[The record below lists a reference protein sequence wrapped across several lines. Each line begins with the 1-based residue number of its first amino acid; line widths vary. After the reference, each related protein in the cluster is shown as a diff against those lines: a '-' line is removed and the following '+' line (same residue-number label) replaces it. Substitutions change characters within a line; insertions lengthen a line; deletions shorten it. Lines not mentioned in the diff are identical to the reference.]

1 MKITAAKEDDFPHI
15 HDFLAPHEFFCT
27 VLASKIRR
35 REEGIFIV
43 RTDSAKEDRIF
54 GVFQLN
60 GTLFHCFPDFTDFST
75 GNSGFCAAAEF
86 CAEFMEFIKDKKIK
100 CVSGEEKSS
109 EFLMKLIEISG
120 RKPYFRN
127 SYILMTL
134 KKMSVSDF
142 PHILPDGARV
152 VRAVSGDDRIIFGIQ
167 KNYLEEEVVP
177 PGKVL
182 SDFEVRISLRQIL
195 NSQIVLL
202 VVKEKKVAAKLNTNA
217 VGFEWIQLGGVYTEK
232 EFRRSG
238 YAFTLVSAISGRI
251 NGNGRGVC
259 LFVKKDNIAAIR
271 LYRKAEFSEKCGYLI
286 AYY

>member
-1 MKITAAKEDDFPHI
+1 MKIIAAKENDFSRI
-15 HDFLAPHEFFCT
+15 HDFMVPYEFFCT
-27 VLASKIRR
+27 MLASKIRR

-43 RTDSAKEDRIF
+43 RTDSSIKDGIF
-54 GVFQLN
+54 GIFQLN
-60 GTLFHCFPDFTDFST
+60 GTLFHCFPEFTDFST
-75 GNSGFCAAAEF
+75 ENSGFCATAEF
-86 CAEFMEFIKDKKIK
+86 CTEFMEFVKDKKIK

-109 EFLMKLIEISG
+109 EFLMNLIGISG

-127 SYILMTL
+127 SYILMSL
-134 KKMSVSDF
+134 RKMSVPGF

-152 VRAVSGDDRIIFGIQ
+152 VRAVSGDDRILFDIQ

-177 PGKVL
+177 PGKIL
-182 SDFEVRISLRQIL
+182 SDFEVGISLRQIL

-202 VVKEKKVAAKLNTNA
+202 VVKNKKVAAKLNTNA
-217 VGFEWIQLGGVYTEK
+217 VGWEWIQLGGVYTEK

-251 NGNGRGVC
+251 NGKGKGVC